1 MKIAVLGGTG
11 RTGLHVVQKALAAG
25 YEVVALVRSPEKMT
39 IQDDKLVVIEGEVTD
54 KSAVAKT
61 IQGTDAVISAL
72 TPIREG
78 MHNII
83 SVMQVN
89 NVRRLIVTVGAGVYQ
104 DGDEPPFVSKVI
116 STIIKIF
123 SRDAYMATVDV
134 SEMVKESGLDW
145 TLARAPRLINKLATD
160 NLYIGPLN
168 SKMRPTL
175 SREDYANFMIDQVD
189 MDTYIG
195 QTPVI
200 SDK

>member
-1 MKIAVLGGTG
+1 
-11 RTGLHVVQKALAAG
+11 
-25 YEVVALVRSPEKMT
+25 
-39 IQDDKLVVIEGEVTD
+39 
-54 KSAVAKT
+54 
-61 IQGTDAVISAL
+61 
-72 TPIREG
+72 
-78 MHNII
+78 
-83 SVMQVN
+83 
-89 NVRRLIVTVGAGVYQ
+89 
-104 DGDEPPFVSKVI
+104 
-116 STIIKIF
+116 
-123 SRDAYMATVDV
+123 MATVDV